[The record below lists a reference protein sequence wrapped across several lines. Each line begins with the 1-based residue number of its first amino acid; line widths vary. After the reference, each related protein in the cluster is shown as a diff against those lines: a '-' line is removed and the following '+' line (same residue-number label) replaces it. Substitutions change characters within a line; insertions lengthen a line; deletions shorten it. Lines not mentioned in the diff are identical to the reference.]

1 MNPRAPVADK
11 PSPLLPPL
19 DGILQ
24 VDVVLNEAP
33 VESVLR
39 APVANEPS
47 GSRGR

>member
-1 MNPRAPVADK
+1 MNPRAPE

-33 VESVLR
+33 VESVLLNPR
-39 APVANEPS
+39 APVADEPW